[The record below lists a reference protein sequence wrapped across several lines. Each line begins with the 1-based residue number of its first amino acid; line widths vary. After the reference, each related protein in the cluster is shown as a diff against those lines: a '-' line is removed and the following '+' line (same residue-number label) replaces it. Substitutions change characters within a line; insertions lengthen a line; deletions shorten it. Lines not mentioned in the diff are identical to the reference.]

1 MDGNLRDP
9 LAVFT
14 SDGNV
19 VSQSRRPKGSDSFD
33 ALLLLD
39 PTPLAP
45 DKTEHT
51 SNRNAA
57 KLFAERGPHDIDLPK
72 HPIDKR

>member
-1 MDGNLRDP
+1 MDGNRCDP
-9 LAVFT
+9 LAMFT

-19 VSQSRRPKGSDSFD
+19 VRQSRRPKGSDSFD

-45 DKTEHT
+45 NKTEHT
-51 SNRNAA
+51 SNRSAA
-57 KLFAERGPHDIDLPK
+57 KLFTEGGPHDIDLPK